1 MNKII
6 SAFPGIGKTTLVQTN
21 KNYVDLESSDYKWI
35 DIDKTLSIEERKGT
49 AKTINPDFPENYIK
63 KIMELT
69 DIGFNVL
76 ISSHK
81 EVREALQA
89 QGIKYTIVLSSLD
102 MKEEMIN
109 RYLNRGNQE
118 SFVNLLKTNYEK
130 FVEDLSM
137 DSNEKV
143 VLKSGQYLSDLV
155 K

>member
-6 SAFPGIGKTTLVQTN
+6 SAFPGIGKTTLVQIN
-21 KNYVDLESSDYKWI
+21 KNYIDLESSDYKWI
-35 DIDKTLSIEERKGT
+35 DIDKTLPIEERKGT
-49 AKTINPDFPENYIK
+49 AKTINPDFPNNYIK
-63 KIMELT
+63 KINELT
-69 DIGFNVL
+69 GMGFNVL

-89 QGIKYTIVLSSLD
+89 QGIEYTIILPSLD

-109 RYLNRGNQE
+109 RYLSRGNQE

-137 DSNEKV
+137 DTNKKI

>member
-21 KNYVDLESSDYKWI
+21 KNYIDLESSDYKWI
-35 DIDKTLSIEERKGT
+35 DIDKTLPIEERKGT
-49 AKTINPDFPENYIK
+49 AKTINPDFPNNYIK
-63 KIMELT
+63 KINELT
-69 DIGFNVL
+69 GMGFNVL

-89 QGIKYTIVLSSLD
+89 QGIEYTIILPSLD
-102 MKEEMIN
+102 MKEEMIS
-109 RYLNRGNQE
+109 RYLSRGNQE

-130 FVEDLSM
+130 FVGDLSI
-137 DSNEKV
+137 DPNEKV

>member
-21 KNYVDLESSDYKWI
+21 KNYIDLESSDYKWI
-35 DIDKTLSIEERKGT
+35 DIDKTLPIEERKGT
-49 AKTINPDFPENYIK
+49 AKTISPDFPGNYIK
-63 KIMELT
+63 KIIELT
-69 DIGFNVL
+69 DMGFNVL

-89 QGIKYTIVLSSLD
+89 QGVKYTIVLPSLD

-109 RYLNRGNQE
+109 RYLGRGNQE
-118 SFVNLLKTNYEK
+118 NFVNPLKANYEK
-130 FVEDLSM
+130 FVEDLAM
-137 DSNEKV
+137 DPNEKI
-143 VLKSGQYLSDLV
+143 VLKHGQHLSDVV

>member
-21 KNYVDLESSDYKWI
+21 KNYIDLESSDYKWL
-35 DIDKTLSIEERKGT
+35 DIDKVLSIEERKGT
-49 AKTINPDFPENYIK
+49 AKTINSDFPENYIK
-63 KIMELT
+63 KIIELT
-69 DIGFNVL
+69 DMGFNVL

-81 EVREALQA
+81 EVRKALQA
-89 QGIKYTIVLSSLD
+89 QGIEYTIILPSLD

-109 RYLNRGNQE
+109 RYLSRGNQE

-137 DSNEKV
+137 DPNEKII
-143 VLKSGQYLSDLV
+143 LKSGQYLSDLI
-155 K
+155 

>member
-1 MNKII
+1 MSKII

-21 KNYVDLESSDYKWI
+21 KDYVDLESSDYKWL
-35 DIDKTLSIEERKGT
+35 DIDKTLPIEERKGT
-49 AKTINPDFPENYIK
+49 AKTINPDFPNNYIK
-63 KIMELT
+63 KINELT
-69 DIGFNVL
+69 GMGFNVL

-89 QGIKYTIVLSSLD
+89 QGIKYTVVLPSLE
-102 MKEEMIN
+102 MKEEMID
-109 RYLNRGNQE
+109 RYLSRGNQE

-137 DSNEKV
+137 DPNEKI
-143 VLKSGQYLSDLV
+143 VLKHGQYLSNVV

>member
-21 KNYVDLESSDYKWI
+21 KNYIDLESSDYKWI

-49 AKTINPDFPENYIK
+49 AKTINPNFPENYIK
-63 KIMELT
+63 KIVELT
-69 DIGFNVL
+69 SMGYNVL

-81 EVREALQA
+81 EVREALQSRS
-89 QGIKYTIVLSSLD
+89 IKYTIVLPSLD

-109 RYLNRGNQE
+109 RYLSRGNQE
-118 SFVNLLKTNYEK
+118 SFINLLKTNYEK

-137 DSNEKV
+137 DPNEKV

>member
-49 AKTINPDFPENYIK
+49 AKTINHDFPENYIK

-69 DIGFNVL
+69 DMGFNVL

-89 QGIKYTIVLSSLD
+89 QGIKYTIVLPSLD

>member
-49 AKTINPDFPENYIK
+49 AKTINPYFPENYIK
-63 KIMELT
+63 KIIELT
-69 DIGFNVL
+69 DTGFNVL

-89 QGIKYTIVLSSLD
+89 QGIEYTIILPSLD
-102 MKEEMIN
+102 MKEEMIS
-109 RYLNRGNQE
+109 RYLSRGNQE

-130 FVEDLSM
+130 FVGDLSI
-137 DSNEKV
+137 DPNEKII
-143 VLKSGQYLSDLV
+143 LKSGQYLSDLV
-155 K
+155 